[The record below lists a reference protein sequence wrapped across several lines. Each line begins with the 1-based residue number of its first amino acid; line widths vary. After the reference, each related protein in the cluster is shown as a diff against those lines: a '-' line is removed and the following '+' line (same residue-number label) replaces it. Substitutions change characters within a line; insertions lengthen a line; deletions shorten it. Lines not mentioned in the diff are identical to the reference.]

1 MIALTERMLLRAI
14 ETVCL
19 ALLVTLAL
27 SVVYSTTMRYLG
39 ASPAWYDEIASVL
52 LAWLTYFGAA
62 YAVFLRQHMGFS
74 GIVTAL
80 PKPFAVALALF
91 SEVLVI
97 AYFAVVAWYGNAVLA
112 VAKWDSL
119 LSLRWMTL
127 DIVQSVIPVASVIMI
142 IGTLLTLPRALRQ
155 AAEGIG
161 AEHAEI
167 EQAIAEAEAETAAL
181 AKTPL
186 AQSSKRQP
194 PLAQK
199 EAAK

>member
-1 MIALTERMLLRAI
+1 MIALIERILLRAI
-14 ETVCL
+14 ETICL
-19 ALLVTLAL
+19 LLLVILAV
-27 SVVYSTTMRYLG
+27 SVVYATTMRYLG

-80 PKPFAVALALF
+80 PRHLAVAVALF
-91 SEVLVI
+91 SELLVI
-97 AYFAVVAWYGNAVLA
+97 TYFAVVAGYGNAVLA

-127 DIVQSVIPVASVIMI
+127 DIVQSVIPIASVIMI
-142 IGTLLTLPRALRQ
+142 LGTLLTLPRALR
-155 AAEGIG
+155 AAADGIDP
-161 AEHAEI
+161 EHAEI

-181 AKTPL
+181 A
-186 AQSSKRQP
+186 
-194 PLAQK
+194 QK
-199 EAAK
+199 EGLK